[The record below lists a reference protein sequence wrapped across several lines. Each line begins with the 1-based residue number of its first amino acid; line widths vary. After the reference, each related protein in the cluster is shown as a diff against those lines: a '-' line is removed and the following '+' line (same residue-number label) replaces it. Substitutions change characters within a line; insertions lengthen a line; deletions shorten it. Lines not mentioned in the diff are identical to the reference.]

1 LQDGIN
7 KYLNLMRN
15 GLQLKGASTKQLGI
29 GCMAHNISLP
39 LVSTTGLYRVA
50 PKITATNDLI
60 VLAFTQQIFSSKLK
74 IRK

>member
-1 LQDGIN
+1 
-7 KYLNLMRN
+7 
-15 GLQLKGASTKQLGI
+15 
-29 GCMAHNISLP
+29 MAHNISLP
-39 LVSTTGLYRVA
+39 IVSTSGLYRVA